1 MINGNRPS
9 KKREGKFM
17 IIKRRT
23 FGRLAAAGTTAGL
36 VGSAHAQAK
45 PLTIGFGMA
54 LTGSLAP
61 NGKSALL
68 GMQIWEEDINA
79 KGGLLGRPV
88 KLVYYDDQSNPSS
101 VPGLYTKLLDV
112 DKVDIVVSGYA
123 TNMVAP
129 AMPVVMQHDRT
140 FFSLLGL
147 AVNSE
152 FHYPRYFSVTPTG
165 GPNPKQSF
173 SEGFFAVAMEQN
185 PKPQTL
191 AITGADAEFPR
202 NALDGVRVQA
212 KKLGLKIVYDK
223 TYPPTTADYTPVVR
237 AVAATNPDIYFSASY
252 PADSV
257 GIIRAS
263 HEIGFKPKLYGGGM
277 VGLQATALKMQL
289 GPLLNGIV
297 TYDFWLPWAGF
308 ATDEGRALIEKYQAK
323 AAAAGVD
330 LLGYYMP
337 PFGYALLQVVEQAV
351 KGTGGTNDDKLA
363 DYARKNTFKTVAGDI
378 KFNAEGEWTESQVMA
393 VQFQGVSGNGVD
405 QFKDPKTEVILWPTK
420 YRTGKI
426 IYPYDPTK

>member
-1 MINGNRPS
+1 MS
-9 KKREGKFM
+9 
-17 IIKRRT
+17 IKRRT
-23 FGRLAAAGTTAGL
+23 FGKLAAAGSVATLA
-36 VGSAHAQAK
+36 GSARAQDKK

-54 LTGSLAP
+54 LTGGLAP

-68 GMQIWEEDINA
+68 AMQIWEADTNA
-79 KGGLLGRPV
+79 KGGILGRPV

-101 VPGLYTKLLDV
+101 VPGIYTKLLDV
-112 DKVDIVVSGYA
+112 DKVDIVTSGYA

-129 AMPVVMQHDRT
+129 AMPVVMQHDKT
-140 FFSLLGL
+140 FFGLLGL

-152 FHYPRYFSVTPTG
+152 FHYKRYFSVTPTG

-173 SEGFFAVAMEQN
+173 SEGFFAVAMEQT
-185 PKPQTL
+185 PKPTTL

-202 NALDGVRVQA
+202 NALDGVRAQA

-223 TYPPTTADYTPVVR
+223 TYPPATADYTPIVR
-237 AVAATNPDIYFSASY
+237 AVAATNPDIFFAASY
-252 PADSV
+252 PPDSV

-277 VGLQATALKMQL
+277 VGLQATALKTQL

-308 ATDEGRALIEKYQAK
+308 ATDAGRELLKKYQEK
-323 AAAAGVD
+323 SAAAGVD
-330 LLGYYMP
+330 LLGFYIP
-337 PFGYALLQVVEQAV
+337 PFAYGMLQIIEQAITA
-351 KGTGGTNDDKLA
+351 TGGTDDDKLA
-363 DYARKNTFKTVAGDI
+363 DYCSKTTFKTVAGDV
-378 KFNAEGEWTESQVMA
+378 KFNADGEWTEAQVMA

-405 QFKDPKTEVILWPTK
+405 QFRDPKREVILWPTK
-420 YRTGKI
+420 YKTGTTV
-426 IYPYDPTK
+426 YPYDPSK